1 MGEAGEDLTL
11 ECADIVLQ
19 QGGLGKVAQSLDLGQ
34 HALSVIRESYALA
47 IGLNS
52 AALML
57 MLSGLLSP
65 FAGALIHNLITLGAV
80 TNAARPLPPPG
91 RPEKPPE
98 LPMPD
103 TVAGKK
109 TYSVQPDA
117 QPDA

>member
-19 QGGLGKVAQSLDLGQ
+19 QGGLGKVADSLTLGR

-52 AALML
+52 VTLML

-80 TNAARPLPPPG
+80 TNAARPEAFGSARNP
-91 RPEKPPE
+91 
-98 LPMPD
+98 
-103 TVAGKK
+103 AG
-109 TYSVQPDA
+109 TA
-117 QPDA
+117 HA